1 MFEEFVPSNV
11 SPLVK
16 VEVALLSEL
25 QFQQQVITTGGGKGG
40 RGRERGQYYKRG
52 DRKGKANDSPQIADS
67 RLASDIPGLPSG
79 DGERKGDRR

>member
-1 MFEEFVPSNV
+1 MRAPRGV
-11 SPLVK
+11 
-16 VEVALLSEL
+16 
-25 QFQQQVITTGGGKGG
+25 GG
-40 RGRERGQYYKRG
+40 QHYKRG